1 MTELISCSEVWPI
14 RSAESA
20 TTTPSRNEQV
30 LARSTTVL
38 ATEVS
43 LIPSLTTT

>member
-1 MTELISCSEVWPI
+1 MTALISGTVVWPV

-43 LIPSLTTT
+43 LIPSLTIR